1 MGRELESPQPT
12 TGAVGTPVPGQVEDA
27 QDVSG
32 ALEVNEAVLLENGE
46 RCDPNNEDQAVLA
59 IGKCAAGVP
68 GDF

>member
-1 MGRELESPQPT
+1 
-12 TGAVGTPVPGQVEDA
+12 VEDA